1 MIAYVLI
8 LTTEKNGNNMRTI
21 QTKVFKYSELS
32 DDAKSKARDWWR
44 SASYNDN
51 FFAETVYDDAAN
63 IGAIMG
69 IDLRQTRK
77 TARDGSPI
85 YKPTIYYS
93 GFSSQ
98 GDGACFESTYRYKK
112 GALSALRKHIGGE
125 SKGDKELLRICKA
138 LQDIQRKYF
147 YRLQA
152 TTKHSG
158 HYYHPRCMRVSVD
171 YVGNYTDRE
180 TDKGEDEI
188 TQALR
193 DFADWIYDQLESAY
207 DCENSDEN
215 VAEVITI
222 NEYEFT
228 EDGEIV

>member
-1 MIAYVLI
+1 MH
-8 LTTEKNGNNMRTI
+8 TI
-21 QTKVFKYSELS
+21 QTQVFKYSELS
-32 DDAKSKARDWWR
+32 DSAKGRARDWYR
-44 SASYNDN
+44 SASEGDN
-51 FFAETVYDDAAN
+51 FFAETVYDDAAT

-69 IDLRQTRK
+69 IDLCQARK
-77 TARDGSPI
+77 TKLDGSPL
-85 YKPTIYYS
+85 YTPTIYYS
-93 GFSSQ
+93 GFWSQ

-152 TTKHSG
+152 STKHSG
-158 HYYHPRCMRVSVD
+158 HYYHSGCMRVSVD
-171 YVGNYTDRE
+171 YVGDYYTDSE

-207 DCENSDEN
+207 DWENSDEN
-215 VAEVITI
+215 VAEVIAM
-222 NEYEFT
+222 NGYEFT
-228 EDGEIV
+228 EEGERA

>member
-1 MIAYVLI
+1 
-8 LTTEKNGNNMRTI
+8 MRTI

-32 DDAKSKARDWWR
+32 DSAKSTARDWYR
-44 SASYNDN
+44 SASCGDN
-51 FFAETVYDDAAN
+51 FFAESVCDDAAT

-69 IDLRQTRK
+69 IDLCQTRK
-77 TARDGSPI
+77 TKLDGSPI
-85 YKPTIYYS
+85 YTPTIYYS
-93 GFSSQ
+93 GFSNQ

-112 GALSALRKHIGGE
+112 GALSALRKHISGE
-125 SKGDKELLRICKA
+125 SKGDRELLRICKE

-152 TTKHSG
+152 STKHSG
-158 HYYHPRCMRVSVD
+158 HYYHSGCMRVSVD
-171 YVGNYTDRE
+171 YVGDYAERE

-207 DCENSDEN
+207 DWENSDEN

-222 NEYEFT
+222 NEYDFT